1 MRAVTV
7 AMTTLALLG
16 LVACSEDGGP
26 PEPLAIDEA
35 ASAAPADEPSSSP
48 VSPAG
53 EDASQSPPAG
63 EGEASDEGRSGVTVG
78 ELPADGQEA
87 AAADAYVE
95 YLRVRTAAFRAVKVD
110 LVALSSVAIG
120 AALQD
125 VQGGVAYR
133 EREKLHMVGD
143 LRVDVTDV
151 SVQGRSARLTAC
163 LDNGTAEANRRGRIV
178 EQDPPEHYRSTAELR
193 RFGPDV
199 WLVGSVDYTEVTDC

>member
-1 MRAVTV
+1 MRAVSV

-16 LVACSEDGGP
+16 LVGCSEDSGP

-35 ASAAPADEPSSSP
+35 ASAAPVDEPSSSP
-48 VSPAG
+48 VSPAEG
-53 EDASQSPPAG
+53 DASQSPPA
-63 EGEASDEGRSGVTVG
+63 EDKASDAGRSGVSVG
-78 ELPADGQEA
+78 QLPAGGPEA

-95 YLRVRTAAFRAVKVD
+95 YLRVRTEAFRTVQVD

-133 EREKLHMVGD
+133 AREKLHMVGD

-151 SVQGRSARLTAC
+151 TVDGRTARLTAC

-178 EQDPPEHYRSTAELR
+178 EQDPPEHYRSTAEVR

>member
-7 AMTTLALLG
+7 AMTTLAVLG
-16 LVACSEDGGP
+16 LVGCSEDSDQ

-35 ASAAPADEPSSSP
+35 PSAAPADEPSSSP
-48 VSPAG
+48 ASPAG
-53 EDASQSPPAG
+53 DDAEQSPPAV
-63 EGEASDEGRSGVTVG
+63 EAHGNGSGVSVG
-78 ELPADGQEA
+78 ELPAGGPEA
-87 AAADAYVE
+87 AAAEAYVE

-143 LRVDVTDV
+143 LRVDVTEV

-163 LDNGTAEANRRGRIV
+163 LDNGTAEANQRGRIV

-199 WLVGSVDYTEVTDC
+199 WLVASVDYTEVTDC